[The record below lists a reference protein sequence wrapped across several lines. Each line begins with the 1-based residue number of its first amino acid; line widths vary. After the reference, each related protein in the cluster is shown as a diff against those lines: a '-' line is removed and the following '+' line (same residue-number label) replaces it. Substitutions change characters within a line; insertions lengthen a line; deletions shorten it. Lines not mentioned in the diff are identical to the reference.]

1 MGSPFDV
8 FPALRRFL
16 CSYPVFFMWSVI
28 FLWKMVSFLSSSD
41 MCCFT
46 LSPGWSYTIM
56 QTSLRML
63 WMSVWGAVNSLRLF
77 FVGYIF
83 MLWRGTLDDCR
94 KSRRQ
99 HVFSSA
105 VTFRFLIVF
114 WRFSTTTAGPDIG
127 LSRNELSICTITSIM
142 FFLICPWSCSK
153 RHQTGL
159 HEIVWNHWCGK
170 LFYILLYI
178 VFVIVF
184 LFYGAFPLSE
194 LGSHIHSKQN
204 MI

>member
-8 FPALRRFL
+8 FPALRRLL

-46 LSPGWSYTIM
+46 LSPGWSYTVM
-56 QTSLRML
+56 QTSLGML

-83 MLWRGTLDDCR
+83 MVWRGTLDDCR

-105 VTFRFLIVF
+105 VTLRFLIVF

-142 FFLICPWSCSK
+142 FFLFVLDLVQNDIRQAFTRLC
-153 RHQTGL
+153 
-159 HEIVWNHWCGK
+159 EIIDVES
-170 LFYILLYI
+170 FFIYSYILYLLLYFYSM
-178 VFVIVF
+178 V
-184 LFYGAFPLSE
+184 LFHCQS
-194 LGSHIHSKQN
+194 
-204 MI
+204 

>member
-56 QTSLRML
+56 KTSLRML

-83 MLWRGTLDDCR
+83 MVWRGTLDDCR

-105 VTFRFLIVF
+105 VTLRFLIVF

-142 FFLICPWSCSK
+142 FFL
-153 RHQTGL
+153 
-159 HEIVWNHWCGK
+159 
-170 LFYILLYI
+170 
-178 VFVIVF
+178 FVLDLVQNDIRQ
-184 LFYGAFPLSE
+184 AFTR
-194 LGSHIHSKQN
+194 
-204 MI
+204 

>member
-83 MLWRGTLDDCR
+83 MVWRGTLDDCR

-127 LSRNELSICTITSIM
+127 LSRNELSICTIRFIM
-142 FFLICPWSCSK
+142 FFLFVLDLVQNDIRQAFTRLC
-153 RHQTGL
+153 
-159 HEIVWNHWCGK
+159 EITDVES
-170 LFYILLYI
+170 FFIYSYILYLLLYFYSM
-178 VFVIVF
+178 V
-184 LFYGAFPLSE
+184 LFHCQS
-194 LGSHIHSKQN
+194 
-204 MI
+204 

>member
-63 WMSVWGAVNSLRLF
+63 WMSVWGAVSSLRLF

-83 MLWRGTLDDCR
+83 MVWRGTLDDCR

-127 LSRNELSICTITSIM
+127 LSRNELSICTIRFIM
-142 FFLICPWSCSK
+142 FFL
-153 RHQTGL
+153 
-159 HEIVWNHWCGK
+159 
-170 LFYILLYI
+170 
-178 VFVIVF
+178 FVLDLVQNDIRQ
-184 LFYGAFPLSE
+184 AFTR
-194 LGSHIHSKQN
+194 
-204 MI
+204 